1 MACSDNS
8 DESVADIIGSE
19 GATTVANT
27 IAESGFDAKNDEI
40 GDAGNRKGD
49 SLVCYTLWAMINFDV
64 ISTDYFDRVDNALTV
79 IGTSATS
86 SDEKDIRESSKDLL
100 AAWKEVIANG
110 WLGVEATFGPT
121 EILTNSCIENKS
133 EDFFAPF
140 NK

>member
-1 MACSDNS
+1 M
-8 DESVADIIGSE
+8 
-19 GATTVANT
+19 ANT
-27 IAESGFDAKNDEI
+27 IAESGSHAKNDEI

-49 SLVCYTLWAMINFDV
+49 SLVCYTLGAMINFNV

-110 WLGVEATFGPT
+110 GLGVEATLGPT
-121 EILTNSCIENKS
+121 KNPHQLLYREQIRRLLLSVQ
-133 EDFFAPF
+133 
-140 NK
+140 